1 MKYIL
6 TESQYNRIISEQTS
20 SDLYSAILG
29 YLDLYGNNIMN
40 TAKDKLKMLSAKK
53 EVMKFCENK
62 RDGKPSSKFKI
73 PESTALFNTVLNSN
87 NIPTAT
93 MAIRNSMNILALVL
107 ASTL

>member
-1 MKYIL
+1 MKYII

-53 EVMKFCENK
+53 EVMKYCENK
-62 RDGKPSSKFKI
+62 RDGKPSSKFKL
-73 PESTALFNTVLNSN
+73 PESTALFNTVIKLVKNSSDVKSLVDRGK
-87 NIPTAT
+87 NIKH
-93 MAIRNSMNILALVL
+93 V
-107 ASTL
+107 

>member
-1 MKYIL
+1 MKYIV

-62 RDGKPSSKFKI
+62 RDGKPSSKFKL
-73 PESTALFNTVLNSN
+73 PESTALFNTV
-87 NIPTAT
+87 TK
-93 MAIRNSMNILALVL
+93 LVKKSSDIKSL
-107 ASTL
+107 VDRGKTIKHV